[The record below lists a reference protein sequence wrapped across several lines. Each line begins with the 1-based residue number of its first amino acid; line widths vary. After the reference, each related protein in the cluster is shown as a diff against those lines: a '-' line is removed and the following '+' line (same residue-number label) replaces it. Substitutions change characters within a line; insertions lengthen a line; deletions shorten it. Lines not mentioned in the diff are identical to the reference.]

1 MFMTAITRFSP
12 RTVQGLH
19 CPTARVQATQTV
31 VMQRDCCG
39 NLVPVVVAH
48 VPQPGDQ
55 DFVQC
60 TCAEKKADSALGEG
74 GARDVGGQL
83 GIGVTLSQSLAIR
96 LPILECVGCFDRRPH
111 ASLPD
116 RASAPPVPPPNF
128 SKQPA

>member
-1 MFMTAITRFSP
+1 MTAITRFSP

-39 NLVPVVVAH
+39 NVVAVVVER
-48 VPQPGDQ
+48 VPQAGDK

-60 TCAEKKADSALGEG
+60 TCAEKKAESALGDG

-83 GIGVTLSQSLAIR
+83 GIGVTLGQTMAVSLPV
-96 LPILECVGCFDRRPH
+96 PIIVGSFDRRSDAPP
-111 ASLPD
+111 PD
-116 RASAPPVPPPNF
+116 RANAPLVPPPNF
-128 SKQPA
+128 SKKPA